1 LACSAKTAG
10 PARHGDRTVAQGH
23 REDDSPL
30 PRMTMKKVYNIS
42 GNPTTYAL
50 QIAIN
55 FLKNTGRHKENDLP
69 VKEITFI
76 KRR

>member
-1 LACSAKTAG
+1 
-10 PARHGDRTVAQGH
+10 
-23 REDDSPL
+23 
-30 PRMTMKKVYNIS
+30 MTMKKVYGIS

-50 QIAIN
+50 QIATN
-55 FLKNTGRHKENDLP
+55 FLKNTGRHKENGLP